1 MHELA
6 SNVQEQAGSFKDAD
20 ALNIA
25 FRFWRPAG
33 EARAT
38 VVIVP
43 GFNAHSGY
51 YSWVA
56 EQLVAERLA
65 VYAVDLRGR
74 GKSEGERF
82 YVDDFADYVSD
93 IAPLVDL
100 VKSRETGLPVFLLG
114 HSAGGVA
121 ACLYAL
127 DHQQTLRGL
136 ICESFAYELPAPGF
150 ALSAIKGLSHVAP
163 HAHVLHLKNED
174 FSRDPKVVQAMNADP
189 LIAQES
195 QPAETLAALIRAD
208 ELLKQSFARFTL
220 PILILHGTADK
231 AAKASGSQHFYETAG
246 SADKTLKLYEG
257 GFHDLLNDTGKSE
270 VMGDITRWIDAHLT
284 T

>member
-1 MHELA
+1 MDQLVG
-6 SNVQEQAGSFKDAD
+6 NVHEQAGAFKDKD
-20 ALNIA
+20 GLNIA
-25 FRFWRPAG
+25 FRFWRPAVQ
-33 EARAT
+33 ARAA

-43 GFNAHSGY
+43 GFNSHSGY
-51 YSWVA
+51 YSWAA
-56 EQLVAERLA
+56 EQLVAQRLA
-65 VYAVDLRGR
+65 VYAIDLRGR

-93 IAPLVDL
+93 IAALVDL
-100 VKSRETGLPVFLLG
+100 VRSREAALPIFLLG

-127 DHQQTLRGL
+127 DHQQVLKGL

-163 HAHVLHLKNED
+163 HGHLLQLKNED

-189 LIAQES
+189 LIDKES

-208 ELLKQSFARFTL
+208 ERLKESY
-220 PILILHGTADK
+220 P
-231 AAKASGSQHFYETAG
+231 
-246 SADKTLKLYEG
+246 
-257 GFHDLLNDTGKSE
+257 
-270 VMGDITRWIDAHLT
+270 
-284 T
+284 